1 MEYAQ
6 IDWHSFVIV
15 ETINFRESE
24 SGKVNITTFISP
36 STFLYLSLFYFFLCA
51 GYLPPPI
58 HSSQLAQR
66 LLQQQKY
73 ERLDEGGEVQ
83 EIEMELEEN
92 EPEKEKESTEN
103 KEMVRMDR

>member
-1 MEYAQ
+1 MKQ
-6 IDWHSFVIV
+6 
-15 ETINFRESE
+15 
-24 SGKVNITTFISP
+24 VNKNCYFCDI
-36 STFLYLSLFYFFLCA
+36 LSLYISIYISRLPCICS

-58 HSSQLAQR
+58 HPSQLAQR

-92 EPEKEKESTEN
+92 EPEKESTEN
-103 KEMVRMDR
+103 KEMVGSGSRRVVSKLLVKCVFECEQV

>member
-1 MEYAQ
+1 M
-6 IDWHSFVIV
+6 
-15 ETINFRESE
+15 
-24 SGKVNITTFISP
+24 
-36 STFLYLSLFYFFLCA
+36 LL

-73 ERLDEGGEVQ
+73 ERLDEGGEVE

-92 EPEKEKESTEN
+92 ETETTN
-103 KEMVRMDR
+103 EAKDTKEMVGAGNLK